1 MKLGEIAGKRAIWRP
16 RWEMGTQLGAR
27 LVVKYMDSDVDRDD
41 SDYGDFQLTVVLDSD
56 IKEIMIHSD
65 STP

>member
-16 RWEMGTQLGAR
+16 RWEMGARLGAR

-41 SDYGDFQLTVVLDSD
+41 SD
-56 IKEIMIHSD
+56 
-65 STP
+65 